1 MKYSG
6 IVNEIKKKYNNQIIT
21 REQIIE
27 IFNNIYNN
35 KNEKTLRNII
45 GVLKSNNII
54 TELEKDKYILVTKN
68 TFRFKSSSEISKIY
82 DTIQKEYSKID
93 FIVWNTEVINEF
105 TLHYIV
111 NNYIIV
117 EVEKIGIELVV
128 NLLKEKYLSKY
139 TIVTQDIL
147 NNNREMYL
155 NTERFIVVK
164 PLVIKAPLIN
174 KENKKYITIEK
185 IMVDLYKDK
194 LYLQYQG
201 KELKTIYENIFD
213 KYSINMKKLINYAKL
228 RTDIGEYK
236 KYVNELNIPQI
247 YKIKEE

>member
-6 IVNEIKKKYNNQIIT
+6 IVNEIKKKYNNKIIT

-27 IFNNIYNN
+27 TFNNIYNN

-45 GVLKSNNII
+45 GILKSNNII

-68 TFRFKSSSEISKIY
+68 IFRFKSSSEISKIY

-93 FIVWNTEVINEF
+93 FIVWNTEIINEF

-139 TIVTQDIL
+139 TIVTQDML

-155 NTERFIVVK
+155 NTERFIVIK
-164 PLVIKAPLIN
+164 PLLTKAPLIN

-213 KYSINMKKLINYAKL
+213 KYNINMKKLINYAKL
-228 RTDIGEYK
+228 RIDIGEYK
-236 KYVNELNIPQI
+236 KYVNALNIPQI
-247 YKIKEE
+247 YKVKEE

>member
-6 IVNEIKKKYNNQIIT
+6 IVNEIKKKYDNQIIT
-21 REQIIE
+21 RQQIIE
-27 IFNNIYNN
+27 IFNDIYNN

-45 GVLKSNNII
+45 GILKSNHII

-68 TFRFKSSSEISKIY
+68 IFRFKSSSEISKIY
-82 DTIQKEYSKID
+82 DTIRKEYSKID
-93 FIVWNTEVINEF
+93 FIVWNTEIINEF
-105 TLHYIV
+105 TVHYIV

-139 TIVTQDIL
+139 TIVTQDML
-147 NNNREMYL
+147 NSNREMYL
-155 NTERFIVVK
+155 NTERFIVIK
-164 PLVIKAPLIN
+164 PLVTKAPLIN
-174 KENKKYITIEK
+174 KESKKYITIEK

-213 KYSINMKKLINYAKL
+213 KYNVNMKKLINYAKL